1 VRTIGGIVVSSASP
15 AHGNVNLVPFLRIE
29 MSRSCGSALCGRNAQ
44 MVGNGKFRSSMITV
58 HSVCMTASTCFVSLG
73 PHFFLLS
80 SDHQQVLRSYVNRFL
95 PHLQSLQR
103 SKFVSWDCQVERLI
117 ISIGSRTS
125 TMNGYDKLEPENG
138 SLVRSKLDLLGSSRM
153 TGSTNESIR

>member
-1 VRTIGGIVVSSASP
+1 MTERSELGSVPGNRNEQVVWIGAVRSQCADGWEREV
-15 AHGNVNLVPFLRIE
+15 
-29 MSRSCGSALCGRNAQ
+29 Q
-44 MVGNGKFRSSMITV
+44 KFHDTV
-58 HSVCMTASTCFVSLG
+58 MTASTCSVSLG
-73 PHFFLLS
+73 PHFLLLS
-80 SDHQQVLRSYVNRFL
+80 SDHQEVLRSYVNRFL